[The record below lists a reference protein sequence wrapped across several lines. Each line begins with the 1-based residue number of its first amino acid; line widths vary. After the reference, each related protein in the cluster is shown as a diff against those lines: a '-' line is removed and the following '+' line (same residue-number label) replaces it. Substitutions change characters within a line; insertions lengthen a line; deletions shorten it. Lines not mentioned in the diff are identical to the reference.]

1 MHFDPNLTAIAIVF
15 SVALLCGL
23 LLMRFKQPAIIGYIV
38 AGVILGPSG
47 FQIIEETEAAKTL
60 AELGVLLLLFLIG
73 MELSLRAF
81 KTVYKLASVIV
92 LVQVVF
98 SILVTSIIGIAM
110 SWDWQQGILLGFV
123 LAVSSTAV
131 TVKVLADRGELRTH
145 FGRITVGI
153 LIAQDLAVVAMLLV
167 IEALN
172 PNKQF
177 DLWIIPKTM
186 GAIIFVIG
194 IVRFLSKRERT
205 RLPLALRQAFGADR
219 EVVPIAALAF
229 CGVCATTSGLIGLST
244 AFGSF
249 LAGLIV
255 GNSSERQIV
264 LRSTRPIQSVLLVV
278 FFLSVGLLIDVGFF
292 FENLGT
298 LIVVFILATIAKGLI
313 NIIAVRIAGQPWEQ
327 SVLVGVT
334 LGQIGEFAF
343 VIASVG
349 FTVNAIDS
357 EGYKIAVAVIALS
370 LMLGP
375 AWVVLERRLRAAEDL
390 GIKLTAAEIKT
401 RENIREKLA
410 IFVSTSPIWGSQLK
424 TKIIGTFVSFLMLMQ
439 KYLTHVRKK

>member
-98 SILVTSIIGIAM
+98 SILVTSIIGISM

-177 DLWIIPKTM
+177 DLWIIPKTI
-186 GAIIFVIG
+186 GAIIFVIT
-194 IVRFLSKRERT
+194 IVRFLSKRERI

-390 GIKLTAAEIKT
+390 GIKLTAAEMKT
-401 RENIREKLA
+401 RENIREKLV

-424 TKIIGTFVSFLMLMQ
+424 TKIIGTFASFLMFMQ

>member
-177 DLWIIPKTM
+177 DLWIIPKTI
-186 GAIIFVIG
+186 GAIFFVIT
-194 IVRFLSKRERT
+194 IVKFLSKRERI

-401 RENIREKLA
+401 RENIREKLV

-424 TKIIGTFVSFLMLMQ
+424 TKMIGTFASFLILMQ
-439 KYLTHVRKK
+439 KYLTHIRKK

>member
-92 LVQVVF
+92 LVQIVF
-98 SILVTSIIGIAM
+98 SILVTSFIGIAM

-177 DLWIIPKTM
+177 DLWIIPKTI
-186 GAIIFVIG
+186 GAIIFVIT
-194 IVRFLSKRERT
+194 IVRFLSKRERI

-264 LRSTRPIQSVLLVV
+264 LRSTRPIQSVLLVI

-292 FENLGT
+292 LENLGT

-390 GIKLTAAEIKT
+390 GIKLTAAEIKA
-401 RENIREKLA
+401 RDNIQKKLA
-410 IFVSTSPIWGSQLK
+410 ICVATSPIWGSQLK
-424 TKIIGTFVSFLMLMQ
+424 SKVVETFATFLIFIQ
-439 KYLTHVRKK
+439 KYLTQIRKK

>member
-92 LVQVVF
+92 LVQIVF
-98 SILVTSIIGIAM
+98 SILVTSFIGIAM

-177 DLWIIPKTM
+177 DLWIIPKTI
-186 GAIIFVIG
+186 GAIIFVIT
-194 IVRFLSKRERT
+194 IVRFLSKRERI

-349 FTVNAIDS
+349 FTVNAIDT

-390 GIKLTAAEIKT
+390 GVKLTAAEIKA
-401 RENIREKLA
+401 RDNIQKKLA
-410 IFVSTSPIWGSQLK
+410 ICVATSPIWGSQLK
-424 TKIIGTFVSFLMLMQ
+424 SKVVETFAAFLVLIQ
-439 KYLTHVRKK
+439 KYLTQIRKK

>member
-177 DLWIIPKTM
+177 DLWIIPKTI
-186 GAIIFVIG
+186 GAIFFVIT
-194 IVRFLSKRERT
+194 IVKFLSKRERI
-205 RLPLALRQAFGADR
+205 RLPLALRQAFGVDR

-424 TKIIGTFVSFLMLMQ
+424 TKIIGTFASFLMFMQ

>member
-81 KTVYKLASVIV
+81 KTVYKLATIIV
-92 LVQVVF
+92 LAQVVL
-98 SILVTSIIGIAM
+98 SIFVTSFIGFTM
-110 SWDWQQGILLGFV
+110 SWDWEQGILLGFV

-131 TVKVLADRGELRTH
+131 TVKVLADRGELRTQ

-167 IEALN
+167 IEGLN
-172 PNKQF
+172 PSQQF
-177 DLWIIPKTM
+177 DFWIIPKTI
-186 GAIIFVIG
+186 GAIILVIG
-194 IVRFLSKRERT
+194 IVRFLSKRERI
-205 RLPLALRQAFGADR
+205 RLPFALRQAFGADR

-229 CGVCATTSGLIGLST
+229 CGVCATASGLLGLST

-264 LRSTRPIQSVLLVV
+264 LRGTRPIQSVLLVV
-278 FFLSVGLLIDVGFF
+278 FFLSVGLLIDIGFF

-390 GIKLTAAEIKT
+390 GNKLAAAEVKT
-401 RENIREKLA
+401 RDSIHRK
-410 IFVSTSPIWGSQLK
+410 IDVFIKSCPIWRTKFK
-424 TKIIGTFVSFLMLMQ
+424 TKMARSYVAFFGCMQ
-439 KYLTHVRKK
+439 EYFNRVRKK

>member
-1 MHFDPNLTAIAIVF
+1 VF

-98 SILVTSIIGIAM
+98 SILVTSIIGMAM

-177 DLWIIPKTM
+177 DLWIIPKTI
-186 GAIIFVIG
+186 GAIIFVIT
-194 IVRFLSKRERT
+194 IVRFLSKRERI

-229 CGVCATTSGLIGLST
+229 CGICATTSGLIGLST

-292 FENLGT
+292 FDNLGT

-424 TKIIGTFVSFLMLMQ
+424 TKMMRTFASFLMLMQ

>member
-92 LVQVVF
+92 LVQIVF
-98 SILVTSIIGIAM
+98 SIVVTSIIGIAM

-177 DLWIIPKTM
+177 DLWIIPKTI
-186 GAIIFVIG
+186 GAIFFVIT
-194 IVRFLSKRERT
+194 IVKFLSKRERI
-205 RLPLALRQAFGADR
+205 RLPLALRQAFGVDR

-292 FENLGT
+292 FDNLGT

-349 FTVNAIDS
+349 FTINAIDS

-424 TKIIGTFVSFLMLMQ
+424 TKIIGTFASFLMLMQ

>member
-177 DLWIIPKTM
+177 DLWIIPKTI
-186 GAIIFVIG
+186 GAIIFVIA
-194 IVRFLSKRERT
+194 IVIFIEAGEDTASL
-205 RLPLALRQAFGADR
+205 GASPSFWR
-219 EVVPIAALAF
+219 
-229 CGVCATTSGLIGLST
+229 GQRSGSNCSL
-244 AFGSF
+244 
-249 LAGLIV
+249 
-255 GNSSERQIV
+255 
-264 LRSTRPIQSVLLVV
+264 SVLWCLCNHLRLNWFVDSFWQ
-278 FFLSVGLLIDVGFF
+278 FFGWSNRG
-292 FENLGT
+292 
-298 LIVVFILATIAKGLI
+298 
-313 NIIAVRIAGQPWEQ
+313 
-327 SVLVGVT
+327 
-334 LGQIGEFAF
+334 
-343 VIASVG
+343 
-349 FTVNAIDS
+349 
-357 EGYKIAVAVIALS
+357 
-370 LMLGP
+370 
-375 AWVVLERRLRAAEDL
+375 
-390 GIKLTAAEIKT
+390 
-401 RENIREKLA
+401 
-410 IFVSTSPIWGSQLK
+410 
-424 TKIIGTFVSFLMLMQ
+424 
-439 KYLTHVRKK
+439 

>member
-424 TKIIGTFVSFLMLMQ
+424 TKIVGTFASFLMFMQ
-439 KYLTHVRKK
+439 KYLTHIRKK

>member
-1 MHFDPNLTAIAIVF
+1 
-15 SVALLCGL
+15 
-23 LLMRFKQPAIIGYIV
+23 MRFKQPAIIGYIV

-177 DLWIIPKTM
+177 DLWIIPKTI
-186 GAIIFVIG
+186 GAIFFVIT
-194 IVRFLSKRERT
+194 IVKFLSKRERI

-410 IFVSTSPIWGSQLK
+410 IFVATSPIWGSQLK
-424 TKIIGTFVSFLMLMQ
+424 TKMMRTFASFLMLMQ

>member
-177 DLWIIPKTM
+177 DLWIIPKTI
-186 GAIIFVIG
+186 GAIFFVIT
-194 IVRFLSKRERT
+194 IVKFLSKRERI
-205 RLPLALRQAFGADR
+205 RLPLALRQAFGVDR

-357 EGYKIAVAVIALS
+357 DGYKIAVAVIALS

-424 TKIIGTFVSFLMLMQ
+424 TKIIGTFASFLMLMQ

>member
-177 DLWIIPKTM
+177 DLWIIPKTI
-186 GAIIFVIG
+186 GAIIFVIT
-194 IVRFLSKRERT
+194 IVKFLSKRERI

-424 TKIIGTFVSFLMLMQ
+424 TKIIGTFASFLMLMQ

>member
-81 KTVYKLASVIV
+81 KTVYKLASIIL

-177 DLWIIPKTM
+177 DLWIIPKTI
-186 GAIIFVIG
+186 GAIIFVIT
-194 IVRFLSKRERT
+194 IVRFLSKRERI

-424 TKIIGTFVSFLMLMQ
+424 TKIIGTFASFLMFMQ

>member
-177 DLWIIPKTM
+177 DLWIIPKTI
-186 GAIIFVIG
+186 GAIIFVIT
-194 IVRFLSKRERT
+194 IVRFLSKRERI

-313 NIIAVRIAGQPWEQ
+313 NVIAVRIAGQPWEQ
-327 SVLVGVT
+327 SVLIGVT

-401 RENIREKLA
+401 RENIKEKLT
-410 IFVSTSPIWGSQLK
+410 IFVSASPIWSSQLK
-424 TKIIGTFVSFLMLMQ
+424 TKIIGIFASFLMLMQ
-439 KYLTHVRKK
+439 KYLAHIRKK

>member
-177 DLWIIPKTM
+177 DLWIIPKTI
-186 GAIIFVIG
+186 GAIFFVIT
-194 IVRFLSKRERT
+194 IVKFLSKRERI
-205 RLPLALRQAFGADR
+205 RLPLALRQAFGVDR

-424 TKIIGTFVSFLMLMQ
+424 TKIIGTFASFLMLMQ

>member
-1 MHFDPNLTAIAIVF
+1 M
-15 SVALLCGL
+15 
-23 LLMRFKQPAIIGYIV
+23 
-38 AGVILGPSG
+38 
-47 FQIIEETEAAKTL
+47 
-60 AELGVLLLLFLIG
+60 LFR
-73 MELSLRAF
+73 S
-81 KTVYKLASVIV
+81 
-92 LVQVVF
+92 
-98 SILVTSIIGIAM
+98 GIAM

-177 DLWIIPKTM
+177 DLWIIPKTI
-186 GAIIFVIG
+186 GAIFFVIT
-194 IVRFLSKRERT
+194 IVKFLSKRERI

-424 TKIIGTFVSFLMLMQ
+424 TKIIGTFTSFLMFMQ

>member
-92 LVQVVF
+92 LVQVLF
-98 SILVTSIIGIAM
+98 SILVTSVIGIAM
-110 SWDWQQGILLGFV
+110 SWDWQQGVLLGFV

-172 PNKQF
+172 PYKQF
-177 DLWIIPKTM
+177 DLWIIPKTI
-186 GAIIFVIG
+186 GAIIFVIT
-194 IVRFLSKRERT
+194 IVRFLSKRERI
-205 RLPLALRQAFGADR
+205 RLPFALRQAFGADR

-229 CGVCATTSGLIGLST
+229 CGICATTSGLLGLST

-278 FFLSVGLLIDVGFF
+278 FFLSVGLLIDVRFF

-401 RENIREKLA
+401 RENIREKLV
-410 IFVSTSPIWGSQLK
+410 IFVSNSPIWGSQLK
-424 TKIIGTFVSFLMLMQ
+424 TKMIGTFASFLMFMQ
-439 KYLTHVRKK
+439 KYLTHVRRK

>member
-92 LVQVVF
+92 LVQIVF
-98 SILVTSIIGIAM
+98 SILVTSFIGIAM

-177 DLWIIPKTM
+177 DLWIIPKTI
-186 GAIIFVIG
+186 GAIIFVIT
-194 IVRFLSKRERT
+194 IVRFLSKRERI
-205 RLPLALRQAFGADR
+205 RLPFALRQAFGADR

-349 FTVNAIDS
+349 FTVNAIDT

-390 GIKLTAAEIKT
+390 GIKLTAAEIKA
-401 RENIREKLA
+401 RDNIQKKLA
-410 IFVSTSPIWGSQLK
+410 ICVATSPIWGSQLK
-424 TKIIGTFVSFLMLMQ
+424 SKVVETFAAFLVLIQ
-439 KYLTHVRKK
+439 KYLTQIRKK

>member
-1 MHFDPNLTAIAIVF
+1 MHFDPNLTSIAIVF

-81 KTVYKLASVIV
+81 KTVYKLASLIV

-98 SILVTSIIGIAM
+98 SILVTSIIGMAM

-177 DLWIIPKTM
+177 DFWIIPKTI
-186 GAIIFVIG
+186 GAIIFVII
-194 IVRFLSKRERT
+194 IVRFLSKRERI
-205 RLPLALRQAFGADR
+205 RLPFALRQAFGADR

-229 CGVCATTSGLIGLST
+229 CGICATTSGLIGLST

-278 FFLSVGLLIDVGFF
+278 FFLSVGLLIDVRFF

-401 RENIREKLA
+401 RDNIQKKLA
-410 IFVSTSPIWGSQLK
+410 IFVATSPIWVSQLK
-424 TKIIGTFVSFLMLMQ
+424 SKVAETFATFLMLIQ
-439 KYLTHVRKK
+439 KYLTQIRKK

>member
-177 DLWIIPKTM
+177 DLWIIPKTI
-186 GAIIFVIG
+186 GAIIFVIT
-194 IVRFLSKRERT
+194 IVRFLSKRERI

-229 CGVCATTSGLIGLST
+229 CGICATTSGLIGLST

-292 FENLGT
+292 FDNLGT

-401 RENIREKLA
+401 RENIREKLV

-424 TKIIGTFVSFLMLMQ
+424 TKIIGTFASFLMFMQ
-439 KYLTHVRKK
+439 KYLTHVSKK

>member
-92 LVQVVF
+92 LVQVLF
-98 SILVTSIIGIAM
+98 SIIVTSVIGIAM
-110 SWDWQQGILLGFV
+110 SWDWQQGVLLGFV

-172 PNKQF
+172 PYKQF
-177 DLWIIPKTM
+177 DLWIIPKTI
-186 GAIIFVIG
+186 GAIIFVIT
-194 IVRFLSKRERT
+194 IVRFLSKRERI
-205 RLPLALRQAFGADR
+205 RLPFALRQAFGADR

-229 CGVCATTSGLIGLST
+229 CGICATTSGLLGLST

-278 FFLSVGLLIDVGFF
+278 FFLSVGLLIDVRFF

-401 RENIREKLA
+401 RDNIQKKLA
-410 IFVSTSPIWGSQLK
+410 IFVATSPIWVSQLK
-424 TKIIGTFVSFLMLMQ
+424 SKVVETFTTFLMLIQ
-439 KYLTHVRKK
+439 KYLTQIRKK

>member
-1 MHFDPNLTAIAIVF
+1 LHFDPNLTAIAIVF

-177 DLWIIPKTM
+177 DLWIIPKTI
-186 GAIIFVIG
+186 GAIFFVIT
-194 IVRFLSKRERT
+194 IVKFLSKRERI
-205 RLPLALRQAFGADR
+205 RLPLALRQAFGVDR

-357 EGYKIAVAVIALS
+357 DGYKIAVAVIALS

-424 TKIIGTFVSFLMLMQ
+424 TKIIGTFASFLMLMQ

>member
-194 IVRFLSKRERT
+194 IVRFFSKRERT

>member
-177 DLWIIPKTM
+177 DLWIIPKTI
-186 GAIIFVIG
+186 GAIIFVIT
-194 IVRFLSKRERT
+194 IVRFLSKRERI

-292 FENLGT
+292 FDNLGT

-424 TKIIGTFVSFLMLMQ
+424 TKMIGTFASFLILMQ
-439 KYLTHVRKK
+439 KYLTHIRKK

>member
-177 DLWIIPKTM
+177 DLWIIPKTI
-186 GAIIFVIG
+186 GAIIFVIT
-194 IVRFLSKRERT
+194 IVRFLSKRERI
-205 RLPLALRQAFGADR
+205 RLPLALRQAFGVDR

-401 RENIREKLA
+401 RENIREKLV

-424 TKIIGTFVSFLMLMQ
+424 TKIIGTFASFLMFMQ
-439 KYLTHVRKK
+439 KYLTRVRKK

>member
-177 DLWIIPKTM
+177 DLWIIPKTI
-186 GAIIFVIG
+186 GAIIFVIA
-194 IVRFLSKRERT
+194 IVRFLSKRERI

-229 CGVCATTSGLIGLST
+229 CGICATTSGLIGLST

-298 LIVVFILATIAKGLI
+298 LIIVFILATIAKGLI

-424 TKIIGTFVSFLMLMQ
+424 TKIVGTFASFLMFMQ

>member
-110 SWDWQQGILLGFV
+110 SWDWQQGILLGCV

-177 DLWIIPKTM
+177 DLWIIPKTI
-186 GAIIFVIG
+186 GAIFFVIT
-194 IVRFLSKRERT
+194 IVKFLSKRERI

-424 TKIIGTFVSFLMLMQ
+424 TKIIGTFASFLMLMQ

>member
-81 KTVYKLASVIV
+81 KTVYKLASLIV

-131 TVKVLADRGELRTH
+131 TVKVLEDRGELRTH

-177 DLWIIPKTM
+177 DLWIIPKTI
-186 GAIIFVIG
+186 GAIIFVIT
-194 IVRFLSKRERT
+194 IVKFLSKRERI

-424 TKIIGTFVSFLMLMQ
+424 TKIIGTFASFLMLMQ

>member
-92 LVQVVF
+92 LVQIVF

-110 SWDWQQGILLGFV
+110 SWNWQQGILLGFV

-177 DLWIIPKTM
+177 DLWIIPKTI
-186 GAIIFVIG
+186 GAIIFVIT
-194 IVRFLSKRERT
+194 IVRFLSKRERI

-229 CGVCATTSGLIGLST
+229 CGVCATTAGLIGLST

-292 FENLGT
+292 FENIGT

-390 GIKLTAAEIKT
+390 GIKLTAAEIKA
-401 RENIREKLA
+401 RDNIQKKLA
-410 IFVSTSPIWGSQLK
+410 ICVATSPILGSQLK
-424 TKIIGTFVSFLMLMQ
+424 SKVVVPFAALLVLIK
-439 KYLTHVRKK
+439 KYLTQIRKK

>member
-81 KTVYKLASVIV
+81 KTVYKLATIIV
-92 LVQVVF
+92 LAQVVL
-98 SILVTSIIGIAM
+98 SIFVTSFIGFTM
-110 SWDWQQGILLGFV
+110 SWDWEQGILLGFV

-131 TVKVLADRGELRTH
+131 TVKVLADRGELRTQ

-172 PNKQF
+172 PSQQF
-177 DLWIIPKTM
+177 DFWIIPKTI
-186 GAIIFVIG
+186 GAIILVIG
-194 IVRFLSKRERT
+194 IVRFLSKRERI
-205 RLPLALRQAFGADR
+205 RLPFALRQAFGADR

-229 CGVCATTSGLIGLST
+229 CGVCATASGLLGLST

-264 LRSTRPIQSVLLVV
+264 LRGTRPIQSVLLVV
-278 FFLSVGLLIDVGFF
+278 FFLSVGLLIDIGFF

-390 GIKLTAAEIKT
+390 GNKLAAAEVKT
-401 RENIREKLA
+401 RDSIHRK
-410 IFVSTSPIWGSQLK
+410 IDVFVKSCPIWRTKLK
-424 TKIIGTFVSFLMLMQ
+424 TKVARSYASFFGCMQ
-439 KYLTHVRKK
+439 EYFNRVRKK

>member
-1 MHFDPNLTAIAIVF
+1 
-15 SVALLCGL
+15 
-23 LLMRFKQPAIIGYIV
+23 MRFKQPAIIGYIV

-92 LVQVVF
+92 LVQIVF

-177 DLWIIPKTM
+177 DLWIIPKTI
-186 GAIIFVIG
+186 GAIIFVIT
-194 IVRFLSKRERT
+194 IVRFLSKRERI
-205 RLPLALRQAFGADR
+205 RLPFALRQAFGADR

-390 GIKLTAAEIKT
+390 GVKLTAAEIKA
-401 RENIREKLA
+401 RDNIQKKLA
-410 IFVSTSPIWGSQLK
+410 ICVATSPIWGSQLK
-424 TKIIGTFVSFLMLMQ
+424 SKVVETFAAFLVLIQ
-439 KYLTHVRKK
+439 KYLTQIRKK

>member
-177 DLWIIPKTM
+177 DLWIIPKTI
-186 GAIIFVIG
+186 GAIIFVIT
-194 IVRFLSKRERT
+194 IVRFLSKRERI
-205 RLPLALRQAFGADR
+205 RLPLAIRQAFGADR

-229 CGVCATTSGLIGLST
+229 CGICATTSGLIGLST

-401 RENIREKLA
+401 RENIREKLV

-424 TKIIGTFVSFLMLMQ
+424 TKIIGTFASFLMFMQ

>member
-172 PNKQF
+172 PNEQF
-177 DLWIIPKTM
+177 DLWIIPKTI
-186 GAIIFVIG
+186 GAIFFVIT
-194 IVRFLSKRERT
+194 IVKFLSKRERI
-205 RLPLALRQAFGADR
+205 RLPLALRQAFGVDR

-357 EGYKIAVAVIALS
+357 DGYKIAVAVIALS

-424 TKIIGTFVSFLMLMQ
+424 TKIIGTFASFLMLMQ

>member
-98 SILVTSIIGIAM
+98 SILVTSIIGISM

-172 PNKQF
+172 PNEQF
-177 DLWIIPKTM
+177 DLWIIPKTI
-186 GAIIFVIG
+186 GAIIFVIT
-194 IVRFLSKRERT
+194 IVRFLSKRERI

-334 LGQIGEFAF
+334 IGQIGEFAF

-401 RENIREKLA
+401 RENIKEKLG
-410 IFVSTSPIWGSQLK
+410 IIVSTSPIWGSQLK
-424 TKIIGTFVSFLMLMQ
+424 TKIIGTFASFLMLMQ
-439 KYLTHVRKK
+439 KYLTRIGKK